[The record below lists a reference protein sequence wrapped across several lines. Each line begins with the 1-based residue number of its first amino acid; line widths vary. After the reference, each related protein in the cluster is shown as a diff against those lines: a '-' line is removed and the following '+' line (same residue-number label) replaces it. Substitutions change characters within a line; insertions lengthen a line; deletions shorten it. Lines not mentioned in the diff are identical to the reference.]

1 MPTYDVTVGGIDYE
15 VDAPDEGTAWQY
27 ANYTHQSQGAAQPAS
42 AEPRPEPSMAQKAM
56 DTAAPI
62 VRGALPAIATYGAG
76 ALAATAIG
84 APAAIG
90 GGALAVGAML
100 AEPLILGVNKFFGT
114 RITTPTEAWNTLMD
128 NAGIPASTTEGAKLL
143 EQIAAGGA
151 GALTMRGAGA
161 LLQATASPRARAIG
175 AALSSNMGQQVVA
188 GMGAG
193 AAGEAAR
200 YEAEQLGFEE
210 GGQAA
215 AQLAGGLVGGMTAA
229 KIATPRSIGAPQYR
243 VPGMASDRVAK
254 AVAAAEAEG
263 KTVMT
268 SDLYPP
274 ETKWQK
280 LRQEMQEG
288 TLLGTAAQ
296 RAVQQ
301 EQRVKTV
308 SDLLS
313 DYGAAADSNVIDDV
327 MKSLGRT
334 RADNLA
340 NWTNQKDTIVSR
352 VAAASAP
359 VDATEIASTLN
370 TIKSEANRLK
380 GINATHY
387 APAISKLQQ
396 FRSALLGDEILDP
409 ATGAIIGYAGK
420 PFDQVEANLKVI
432 GSSMSKDPSLA
443 HIKTD
448 FEKIATKVRRALRSD
463 VYDYIKTAEGPAVA
477 REWGKANEEIYS
489 MIKETES
496 AAFSSVLRRGTA
508 NPEIVQ
514 RLLKSTKPSD
524 VRILV
529 NNLDAAGIDNA
540 KSALLSMVA
549 KEAMLKDETLSI
561 PKFINGIQKYSKQM
575 GIIFT
580 PDEFAQIKGKVD
592 YLNITNRAGSFNT
605 DPQTGARLTM
615 PLFVNKVF
623 KESANLV
630 SSVGT
635 LGLYGLGARAYESGT
650 TRWLLRQLSRVT
662 STPEKESFVKRIAE
676 SVHKDQLRY
685 ITDQTKNQ
693 QFTFLPESTQQEK
706 IGQGFSATDA
716 QTGYRMLSKDGKKIG
731 LYGPDNKRIGIYRSQ
746 EDARKR
752 AEREFR
758 KRK

>member
-27 ANYTHQSQGAAQPAS
+27 ANYTHQSQGAAQPAGVEQR
-42 AEPRPEPSMAQKAM
+42 AQPDMAQKAM

-114 RITTPTEAWNTLMD
+114 RIATPTEAWNTLMD

-210 GGQAA
+210 GGQAV

-229 KIATPRSIGAPQYR
+229 KIATPRSIGAPQYK

-280 LRQEMQEG
+280 LKQEVQES
-288 TLLGTAAQ
+288 TPLGTAAP
-296 RAVQQ
+296 RSVQQ
-301 EQRVKTV
+301 KQRIKTV

-340 NWTNQKDTIVSR
+340 NWTNQKNNIVSR
-352 VAAASAP
+352 VSAATTP
-359 VDATEIASTLN
+359 VQATEIASTLN
-370 TIKSEANRLK
+370 TIRSEANRLA

-409 ATGAIIGYAGK
+409 ATGAILGYAGK

-448 FEKIATKVRRALRSD
+448 FEKIATKVRKALRSD
-463 VYDYIKTAEGPAVA
+463 VYDYIKAAESPAVA

-508 NPEIVQ
+508 NPEIVE

-529 NNLDAAGIDNA
+529 NNLDTAGIDNA

-592 YLNITNRAGSFNT
+592 YLNITNRGESFNA

-615 PLFVNKVF
+615 PLFAQMF
-623 KESANLV
+623 AGA
-630 SSVGT
+630 VG
-635 LGLYGLGARAYESGT
+635 GLKALAIAPTIGLGARAYESAT
-650 TRWLLRQLSRVT
+650 TRNLLSQLSRVT
-662 STPEKESFVKRIAE
+662 STPEKMSFVKRIAE
-676 SVHKDQLRY
+676 SVDKDQLRY

-693 QFTFLPESTQQEK
+693 QMTFLPETTQQEQLGK
-706 IGQGFSATDA
+706 GMSATDST
-716 QTGYRMLSKDGKKIG
+716 TGYRMLSRDGKKFG
-731 LYGPDNKRIGIYRSQ
+731 LYGPDNQRIGIFSSQ

-752 AEREFR
+752 AEKEFR